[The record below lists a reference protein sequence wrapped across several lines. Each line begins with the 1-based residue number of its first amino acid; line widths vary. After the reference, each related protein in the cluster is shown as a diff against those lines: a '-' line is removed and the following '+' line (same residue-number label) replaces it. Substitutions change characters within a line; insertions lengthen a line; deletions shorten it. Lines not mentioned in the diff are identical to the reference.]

1 MPQDCKPIS
10 NTEMTCHAPPVPSFK
25 GNDSEVFAG
34 FILDGVNLQS
44 NFTKLT
50 MIPNPEFAK
59 FGGVHVLQG
68 ENLILEVLF
77 E

>member
-1 MPQDCKPIS
+1 
-10 NTEMTCHAPPVPSFK
+10 MTCPAPPVPSFN

-50 MIPNPEFAK
+50 MIPNPEFSK
-59 FGGVHVLQG
+59 FGEVHVLQG

-77 E
+77 EWCTSFVLMI